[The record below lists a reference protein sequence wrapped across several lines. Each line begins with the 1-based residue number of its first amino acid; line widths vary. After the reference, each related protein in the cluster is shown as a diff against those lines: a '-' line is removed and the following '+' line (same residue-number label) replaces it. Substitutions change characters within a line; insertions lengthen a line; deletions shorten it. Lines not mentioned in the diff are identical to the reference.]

1 METIHDDLDGIGMLT
16 DEVRRRLYEF
26 VRAQAEPVTRDE
38 AAQATAISRTLA
50 AYHLDRLAEAGF
62 VEVDYARTNGRTG
75 PGAGRPAK
83 RYAPGSRVVA
93 VSLPPRNYSLLAQ
106 LLASAA
112 DSADASGAFRAAL
125 AEAAEHEGHAL
136 GAESTDVTA
145 ALATAGYEPMT
156 ADDGDIVLRNCPF
169 HSVVQQ
175 HPELVCTLNESFVRG
190 TLEGA
195 GEDPG
200 RAELSPCTGR
210 CCVLVHAEARS

>member
-1 METIHDDLDGIGMLT
+1 METIRDDLDGVGMLA
-16 DEVRRRLYEF
+16 DEVRHRLYEF

-38 AAQATAISRTLA
+38 AAQAIGISRTLA
-50 AYHLDRLAEAGF
+50 AYHLDKLASAGL
-62 VEVDYARTNGRTG
+62 VEVDYARINGRTG

-83 RYAPGSRVVA
+83 RYAPGSREVA

-112 DSADASGAFRAAL
+112 DAAPAGAYRAAL
-125 AEAAEHEGHAL
+125 AGAAARAGRAL
-136 GAESTDVTA
+136 GAESGDVST

-156 ADDGDIVLRNCPF
+156 ADDGDIILRNCPF
-169 HSVVQQ
+169 HSVVQE
-175 HPELVCTLNESFVRG
+175 HPELVCALNESFVRG

-195 GEDPG
+195 GDDPD

-210 CCVLVHAEARS
+210 CCVLVHAEASS